1 MRPVLDS
8 AWLRMSLV
16 MAVVLA
22 LQISLIPGL
31 RIADSTADLML
42 LFTICGAM
50 VIGPERG
57 AVLGFAIGL
66 VFDIFLTTPFGLSAL
81 VYCLT
86 GWLVGRIQV
95 GVLRNSSVLPAL
107 TVGATTAGAV
117 LAYALGLRL
126 IDDVVTPWS
135 TLGGILAVETAF
147 NVLFA
152 PVALRI
158 ARWALASSLE
168 ARSAAV

>member
-1 MRPVLDS
+1 
-8 AWLRMSLV
+8 

-22 LQISLIPGL
+22 LQISLMPGL
-31 RIADSTADLML
+31 RIAGSTADLML

-57 AVLGFAIGL
+57 AILGFAIGVL
-66 VFDIFLTTPFGLSAL
+66 FDIFLTTPFGLSAL

-86 GWLVGRIQV
+86 GWVVGRIQV
-95 GVLRNSSVLPAL
+95 GVLRNSAVLPAL

-117 LAYALGLRL
+117 LAYAGGMRL
-126 IDDVVTPWS
+126 VDDVITPWL
-135 TLGGILAVETAF
+135 TLARVVAVEASF

-152 PVALRI
+152 PIALRI
-158 ARWALASSLE
+158 SRWALAASLE